1 MVFAQNAFLFTLNYQ
16 EMKNQRRTGQNPIMF
31 IAAFILL
38 LAIVSCVNGEYRE
51 SVARDPITKFEPIP
65 VERANGFYETTGYQP
80 DTDYADVELRDEPSI
95 TLEHIK
101 KIEKSTRPVGEREHE
116 IDLFF
121 TEEGSRKL
129 YSLTKENIGKPIALV
144 VDNQII
150 YMPKVMAGV
159 VGGKVSI
166 CTGYSEDEIDRMI
179 ETLEKAL

>member
-1 MVFAQNAFLFTLNYQ
+1 
-16 EMKNQRRTGQNPIMF
+16 MF

-38 LAIVSCVNGEYRE
+38 LAIVSCVNGEYRK
-51 SVARDPITKFEPIP
+51 SVAREPITKFEPIP
-65 VERANGFYETTGYQP
+65 VDRANGFYETTGYQP
-80 DTDYADVELRDEPSI
+80 DADYADVELRDEPSI

-101 KIEKSTRPVGEREHE
+101 KIEKTNRPVGHREHE
-116 IDLFF
+116 IDLIF

-144 VDNQII
+144 IDNQII

-179 ETLEKAL
+179 ETLKKAL